1 VTTVEQKEEI
11 TTIKTLKAK
20 VTIGIYNS
28 EKMGYIFFILL

>member
-20 VTIGIYNS
+20 VTTGIYKS
-28 EKMGYIFFILL
+28 EKF